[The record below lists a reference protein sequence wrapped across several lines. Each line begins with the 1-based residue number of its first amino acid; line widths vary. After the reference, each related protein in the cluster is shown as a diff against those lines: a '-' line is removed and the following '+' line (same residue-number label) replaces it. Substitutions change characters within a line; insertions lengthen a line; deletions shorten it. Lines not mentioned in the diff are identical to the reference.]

1 MQCHKRNKMRKK
13 NVENFLNH
21 KQSVFCMYFHFQ
33 NITVSFFF
41 HAVALSTVTHYLMS
55 IQSLDNTWTRIT
67 GQLFFFLPPLVII
80 KLCRYSAE
88 WPVSSLRN
96 KWSAHAAVH
105 TSCPSTV
112 STFLICH
119 RLWEYAVQALK
130 SLCSQRAPW
139 VAQPHLWICL

>member
-1 MQCHKRNKMRKK
+1 MQCHKRNKIRKK
-13 NVENFLNH
+13 NVENFLNR
-21 KQSVFCMYFHFQ
+21 KQSVFCIYFHFQ

-55 IQSLDNTWTRIT
+55 IQSLDNTWTRIM
-67 GQLFFFLPPLVII
+67 GLFFLLVII
-80 KLCRYSAE
+80 KLCRYSAK
-88 WPVSSLRN
+88 WPVSSLWN
-96 KWSAHAAVH
+96 KWSPHAAVH

-112 STFLICH
+112 SAFLICP

-139 VAQPHLWICL
+139 VAQQHLWICL